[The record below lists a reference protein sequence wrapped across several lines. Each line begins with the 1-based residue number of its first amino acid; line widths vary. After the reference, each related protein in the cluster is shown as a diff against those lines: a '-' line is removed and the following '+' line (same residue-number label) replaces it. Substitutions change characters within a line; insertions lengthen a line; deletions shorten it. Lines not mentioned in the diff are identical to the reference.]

1 MWCTQRRVNHWCVL
15 TDQGDAVQGTL
26 FHDRMKAEVVRK
38 VKRDLVSLEETYLKE
53 HPGADIQRV

>member
-1 MWCTQRRVNHWCVL
+1 MCCTRRRVDQWCVL
-15 TDQGDAVQGTL
+15 TDWGGVLQGTL

-38 VKRDLVSLEETYLKE
+38 VKRDLVSLEEAYLKE